1 MGIEK
6 GLGAAALACAMGLTA
21 IAGPSADNLTDFL
34 SRDIRLSNA
43 DLSALERGEA
53 VTKAIGTR
61 EKREIELFAA
71 VRIDATRQQF
81 VDAYR
86 DITHF
91 KRGDAVLAIGLFSEP
106 PSLDDVAALKADD
119 EEIADLKKC
128 RTGDCAFKL
137 AESRI
142 NELRAF
148 DWSAPDAR
156 ARIEQLVRFRLI
168 EYLQGYQREGSDAL
182 AVYADRR
189 YRTVVADELHAV
201 LRASPSLYAY
211 TPELERYLRDYP
223 RATLDGTGSL
233 FYWAKEKFGL
243 KPTVNT
249 YHVVFYQGADRPG
262 VSLIASKQ
270 IYASHYF
277 EAGLEV
283 FSLVDHPGGRGAY
296 LFYVGRSRAD
306 ALRGS
311 FGGLKK
317 SIVQGR
323 ALDGLKKALASI
335 RSRFAGGARR
345 D

>member
-1 MGIEK
+1 MSR
-6 GLGAAALACAMGLTA
+6 ASTVPVAALLACVTA
-21 IAGPSADNLTDFL
+21 VTARGAWPADDVAEFLRRDVALSAREIA
-34 SRDIRLSNA
+34 
-43 DLSALERGEA
+43 ALERGEA
-53 VTKAIGTR
+53 VTKAIDTR
-61 EKREIELFAA
+61 ETREIELFAA
-71 VRIDATRQQF
+71 VRIDAPRRQF

-86 DITHF
+86 DITRF
-91 KRGDAVLAIGLFSEP
+91 KQGDAVLAIGLFGDP
-106 PSLDDVAALKADD
+106 PSLDDVAALTADD

-142 NELRAF
+142 KELRAF

-156 ARIEQLVRFRLI
+156 ARVERLVRFRLV
-168 EYLQGYQREGSDAL
+168 EYLQSYQREGSNAL

-189 YRTVVADELHAV
+189 YRTAVADELHAV
-201 LRASPSLYAY
+201 LRATPSLYGYPA
-211 TPELERYLRDYP
+211 TLERDLRDYP
-223 RATLDGTGSL
+223 RGTLPGASSL

-243 KPTVNT
+243 KPTVNM
-249 YHVVFYQGADRPG
+249 YHVVFCDRGDRPDL
-262 VSLIASKQ
+262 SLIASKQ

-277 EAGLEV
+277 EAGFELY
-283 FSLVDHPGGRGAY
+283 SLVDHPAGGSY

-323 ALDGLKKALASI
+323 ALDGLKKAMASI
-335 RSRFAGGARR
+335 RSRFR
-345 D
+345 

>member
-1 MGIEK
+1 MGR
-6 GLGAAALACAMGLTA
+6 AALAGSPAEDITAFLRREVGLS
-21 IAGPSADNLTDFL
+21 AGDV
-34 SRDIRLSNA
+34 
-43 DLSALERGEA
+43 SALERGEA
-53 VTKAIGTR
+53 VTKAIETNL
-61 EKREIELFAA
+61 KREVELFAA
-71 VRIDATRQQF
+71 VRLDAPRHQF

-91 KRGDAVLAIGLFSEP
+91 KRGDAILAIGLFGDP
-106 PSLDDVAALKADD
+106 PSLDDVAALTADD

-142 NELRAF
+142 DELRAF

-156 ARIEQLVRFRLI
+156 ARVEQLVRGRLV
-168 EYLQGYQREGSDAL
+168 EYLQSYQRDGSDAL

-189 YRTVVADELHAV
+189 YRTAVADELHAV
-201 LRASPSLYAY
+201 LRATPTMYGY

-223 RATLDGTGSL
+223 RETLTGASSF

-243 KPTVNT
+243 KPTVNM
-249 YHVVFYQGADRPG
+249 YHVVVYQDAGRPG
-262 VSLIASKQ
+262 LSLIASKQ
-270 IYASHYF
+270 LYASHYF

-283 FSLVDHPGGRGAY
+283 YSLVDHPSGGGTY

-323 ALDGLKKALASI
+323 ALDGLKKAMASI
-335 RSRFAGGARR
+335 RARFK
-345 D
+345 

>member
-1 MGIEK
+1 LGIEK
-6 GLGAAALACAMGLTA
+6 GLAAVTLACAMGAGVLAGQPATDLT
-21 IAGPSADNLTDFL
+21 TFL
-34 SRDIRLSNA
+34 RRAVGLSSGA
-43 DLSALERGEA
+43 VSALERGEA
-53 VTKAIGTR
+53 VTKAIETHL
-61 EKREIELFAA
+61 KREIELFAA
-71 VRIDATRQQF
+71 VRLDATRQQF

-86 DITHF
+86 DITRF
-91 KRGDAVLAIGLFSEP
+91 KRGDAIVAIGVFGDP
-106 PSLDDVAALKADD
+106 PSLDDAAALTADD

-156 ARIEQLVRFRLI
+156 ARVEELVRFRLV
-168 EYLQGYQREGSDAL
+168 EYLQSYQRDGGDAL

-189 YRTVVADELHAV
+189 YRTAVADELHAV
-201 LRASPSLYAY
+201 VRATPTMRGY
-211 TPELERYLRDYP
+211 TADLERHLRNYP
-223 RATLDGTGSL
+223 LEPLEGAASF

-243 KPTVNT
+243 KPTVNM
-249 YHVVFYQGADRPG
+249 YHVIVYEVAAQPG

-270 IYASHYF
+270 LYASHYF

-283 FSLVDHPGGRGAY
+283 YSLVDHPSGRGTY
-296 LFYVGRSRAD
+296 LFYIGRSRAD

-323 ALDGLKKALASI
+323 ALDGLKKAMASI
-335 RSRFAGGARR
+335 RGRFQV
-345 D
+345 

>member
-1 MGIEK
+1 M
-6 GLGAAALACAMGLTA
+6 ACAMGLTA
-21 IAGPSADNLTDFL
+21 LSARRVEDVTAFL
-34 SRDIRLSNA
+34 RRDIRLSNA

-71 VRIDATRQQF
+71 VRIDAARQQF
-81 VDAYR
+81 VDAFR

-91 KRGDAVLAIGLFSEP
+91 KRGDAVLAIGLFSDP
-106 PSLDDVAALKADD
+106 PSLDDVAALTANN

-156 ARIEQLVRFRLI
+156 ARVEQLVRFRLV
-168 EYLQGYQREGSDAL
+168 EYLQSYQRDGSDAL

-189 YRTVVADELHAV
+189 YRTAVAGELHAV
-201 LRASPSLYAY
+201 LRASPSLYGY

-249 YHVVFYQGADRPG
+249 YHLVFYQRADRPG
-262 VSLIASKQ
+262 MSLIASKQ

-283 FSLVDHPGGRGAY
+283 FSLVDHPDGRGTY
-296 LFYVGRSRAD
+296 LFYLGRSRAD

-323 ALDGLKKALASI
+323 AMAGLKNAMASI
-335 RSRFAGGARR
+335 RSRFAGGAPR

>member
-1 MGIEK
+1 
-6 GLGAAALACAMGLTA
+6 MGLTA
-21 IAGPSADNLTDFL
+21 AAGRPPDTLTDFL
-34 SRDIRLSNA
+34 RGTIRFSTA
-43 DLSALERGEA
+43 DLSALERGEP
-53 VTKAIGTR
+53 VTKSIETH

-81 VDAYR
+81 TDAYR

-91 KRGDAVLAIGLFSEP
+91 KRGDAVLAIGLFSDP
-106 PSLDDVAALKADD
+106 PSLDDVAALAADD

-156 ARIEQLVRFRLI
+156 ARIEQLVRFRLV
-168 EYLQGYQREGSDAL
+168 EYLQSYQREGSDAL

-189 YRTVVADELHAV
+189 YRTAVADEMHAV
-201 LRASPSLYAY
+201 LRATPTMYGY
-211 TPELERYLRDYP
+211 TPELERHLRNYP
-223 RATLDGTGSL
+223 RETLTGVSSF

-243 KPTVNT
+243 KPTVNM
-249 YHVVFYQGADRPG
+249 YHAVVFEDAGRPG

-270 IYASHYF
+270 LYASHYF

-283 FSLVDHPGGRGAY
+283 FSLVDRPDGRGTY

-323 ALDGLKKALASI
+323 ARDGLKKAMASI
-335 RSRFAGGARR
+335 RSRFAGTDRR
-345 D
+345 G